1 MIKMLSLA
9 REVLINISKKEV
21 LINTVLA
28 DMFKIS
34 PYYAELILRSLSE
47 DGYIVVDSD
56 GKCEITQKG
65 QQYLN
70 GDNRG
75 T

>member
-1 MIKMLSLA
+1 MLSLA

-21 LINTVLA
+21 LINTALA

-34 PYYAELILRSLSE
+34 PYYAELIFRSLSK
-47 DGYIVVDSD
+47 DGYIVVDSE
-56 GKCEITQKG
+56 GKCEITPKG
-65 QQYLN
+65 RQFIN
-70 GDNRG
+70 GDDIG

>member
-1 MIKMLSLA
+1 MKMLSLA
-9 REVLINISKKEV
+9 REVLTKISNKEV

-28 DMFKIS
+28 DIFKIS

-47 DGYIVVDSD
+47 DGYIVVNGD
-56 GKCEITQKG
+56 GKCEITPKG
-65 QQYLN
+65 QKFLN